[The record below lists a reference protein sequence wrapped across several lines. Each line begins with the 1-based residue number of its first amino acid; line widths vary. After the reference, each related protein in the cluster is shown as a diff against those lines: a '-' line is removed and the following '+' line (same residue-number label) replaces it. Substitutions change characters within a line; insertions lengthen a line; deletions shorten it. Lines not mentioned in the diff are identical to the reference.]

1 MKKILVLFDPIPAAM
16 HAYRFALDIA
26 ATNKGEIVALKV
38 ADVIADC
45 SENLDDTCY
54 SINSIASPL
63 LVKKQAQSDFEQL
76 MRRCG
81 TKVPVF
87 FEVDQGAISHTVLK
101 AIHRHQADLIV
112 VGASA
117 TDGLGELLPDSNL
130 VRILNSS
137 PVPVFVIYSP
147 QKIANIRNIIFPTTI
162 GSDQGIILEKITG
175 LQQLF
180 RAQLH
185 LLYIKTR
192 FTKQTDQQLEESLER
207 FAQFYALDNY
217 RIHIGHESSL
227 PPGFKLASRLGNS
240 IIATVPARL
249 TGQSYPIQKSGAEI
263 LADYN

>member
-1 MKKILVLFDPIPAAM
+1 MKKILVLFDAIPAAM
-16 HAYRFALDIA
+16 HACRFAMDIA
-26 ATNKGEIVALKV
+26 AANKGEIVALK
-38 ADVIADC
+38 IADMLADC
-45 SENLDDTCY
+45 AENIEGTPY
-54 SINSIASPL
+54 SINSICPL
-63 LVKKQAQSDFEQL
+63 LAKQQAQSDFEQL
-76 MRRCG
+76 VGGVG

-87 FEVDQGAISHTVLK
+87 FEVDHGAISHTVLK
-101 AIHRHQADLIV
+101 AIHRHEADLVV
-112 VGASA
+112 VGASGA
-117 TDGLGELLPDSNL
+117 NGLGELLPDSNL

-162 GSDQGIILEKITG
+162 GTDQGIILEKITG

-217 RIHIGHESSL
+217 RIHIGHESGL